1 MYNGCDQQKLTLVC
15 SNWRGWEKL
24 FTQKQKTIAYR
35 VLMAIYLVALG
46 PNYTFGYATQDDPTN
61 RFFLIANLLSIVALI
76 LAAVWIDRPK
86 FFKAVSVMMVI
97 VAILAV
103 VQLVFPGQSVY
114 ARYSNAWAII
124 NIIWAVL
131 TVLYQ
136 KQQLQIK
143 KHA

>member
-1 MYNGCDQQKLTLVC
+1 M
-15 SNWRGWEKL
+15 

-46 PNYTFGYATQDDPTN
+46 PNYTFGYATQDNPTN
-61 RFFLIANLLSIVALI
+61 RFFLIANLLSIVALV

-97 VAILAV
+97 VAILGV
-103 VQLVFPGQSVY
+103 VQLAFPGQSAY
-114 ARYSNAWAII
+114 ARYSNAWIII

-136 KQQLQIK
+136 KQQLQQK

>member
-1 MYNGCDQQKLTLVC
+1 
-15 SNWRGWEKL
+15 
-24 FTQKQKTIAYR
+24 
-35 VLMAIYLVALG
+35 MAIYLVSLG
-46 PNYTFGYATQDDPTN
+46 PNYTFGYATQYDPTN

-76 LAAVWIDRPK
+76 LAAIWIDRPK

-103 VQLVFPGQSVY
+103 VQLAFPGQSAY

-136 KQQLQIK
+136 KQQLQMK
-143 KHA
+143 KRA

>member
-1 MYNGCDQQKLTLVC
+1 MI
-15 SNWRGWEKL
+15 RL

-46 PNYTFGYATQDDPTN
+46 PNYTFGYATQDNPTN

-86 FFKAVSVMMVI
+86 FFKVVSAMMVI
-97 VAILAV
+97 VAILAI
-103 VQLVFPGQSVY
+103 VQLVFPGQSAY

-136 KQQLQIK
+136 KQQLQMK

>member
-1 MYNGCDQQKLTLVC
+1 MQG
-15 SNWRGWEKL
+15 
-24 FTQKQKTIAYR
+24 TINPVSDYIVVER
-35 VLMAIYLVALG
+35 VMAEEVVNHRIG
-46 PNYTFGYATQDDPTN
+46 QDNPTN

-97 VAILAV
+97 VAILAI
-103 VQLVFPGQSVY
+103 VQLVFPGQSAY

-136 KQQLQIK
+136 KQQLQMK

>member
-1 MYNGCDQQKLTLVC
+1 
-15 SNWRGWEKL
+15 
-24 FTQKQKTIAYR
+24 
-35 VLMAIYLVALG
+35 
-46 PNYTFGYATQDDPTN
+46 
-61 RFFLIANLLSIVALI
+61 
-76 LAAVWIDRPK
+76 
-86 FFKAVSVMMVI
+86 MMVI

-103 VQLVFPGQSVY
+103 VQLAFPGQSAY

-136 KQQLQIK
+136 KQQLQMK

>member
-1 MYNGCDQQKLTLVC
+1 M
-15 SNWRGWEKL
+15 
-24 FTQKQKTIAYR
+24 FTQKQKTIVYR

-46 PNYTFGYATQDDPTN
+46 PNYTFGYATQDNPTN
-61 RFFLIANLLSIVALI
+61 RFFLIANLLPIVALI

-86 FFKAVSVMMVI
+86 LFKAVSVMMVI

-103 VQLVFPGQSVY
+103 VQLVFQGQSAY

-136 KQQLQIK
+136 KQQFQMK
-143 KHA
+143 KNA

>member
-1 MYNGCDQQKLTLVC
+1 M
-15 SNWRGWEKL
+15 

-46 PNYTFGYATQDDPTN
+46 PNYTFGYATQDNPSN

-76 LAAVWIDRPK
+76 LAAIWIDRPK
-86 FFKAVSVMMVI
+86 FFKAVSAMMVI
-97 VAILAV
+97 VVILAV
-103 VQLVFPGQSVY
+103 VVQLAFPGQSAY

-136 KQQLQIK
+136 KQQLQTK

>member
-1 MYNGCDQQKLTLVC
+1 M
-15 SNWRGWEKL
+15 
-24 FTQKQKTIAYR
+24 FTQKQQTIAYR

-46 PNYTFGYATQDDPTN
+46 PNNTFGYATQGNATN
-61 RFFLIANLLSIVALI
+61 RFFLIANLLSIVALV
-76 LAAVWIDRPK
+76 LAAIWIDRPK
-86 FFKAVSVMMVI
+86 FFKAVSAMMVI
-97 VAILAV
+97 VAILGV
-103 VQLVFPGQSVY
+103 VQLSFPGQSAY

-136 KQQLQIK
+136 KQQLQTK

>member
-1 MYNGCDQQKLTLVC
+1 MADFAKLTELK
-15 SNWRGWEKL
+15 NK
-24 FTQKQKTIAYR
+24 
-35 VLMAIYLVALG
+35 
-46 PNYTFGYATQDDPTN
+46 
-61 RFFLIANLLSIVALI
+61 
-76 LAAVWIDRPK
+76 IDTYRPK
-86 FFKAVSVMMVI
+86 FFKAVSAMMVI

-103 VQLVFPGQSVY
+103 VQLAFPGQSAY

-136 KQQLQIK
+136 KQQLQTK